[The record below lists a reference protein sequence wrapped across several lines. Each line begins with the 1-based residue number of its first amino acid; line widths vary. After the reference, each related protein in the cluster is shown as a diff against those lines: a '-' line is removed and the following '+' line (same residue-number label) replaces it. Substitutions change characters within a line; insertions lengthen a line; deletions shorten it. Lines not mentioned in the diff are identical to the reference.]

1 MTSRQATSAVRHV
14 VIIAG
19 DAARLVDE
27 QRLLITEILRRRH
40 RVTCL
45 VQQCAPG
52 DGEALAALHA
62 DVAVVPQLSA
72 ARHGLIRGLSAR
84 RAVALRMMT
93 LAPKAA
99 LILDDVEP
107 AGLTAGL
114 VRAGADRIVVALGDL
129 PRSAAGRSC
138 DDIDRDALRATRPSL
153 RHVSGVLVERSHEAH
168 RLREAG
174 VLPPEC
180 TVRVG
185 PIAGVD
191 CSIDPAPLPAPGN
204 RPVRMLI
211 WVQRQSDQAEA
222 EAAVAA
228 AAAAS
233 DRLEVIVGGPHA
245 RALGLD
251 RRQPTILA
259 QHIPLDTAVATVDA
273 VIVTGVR
280 SELPPLVATAL
291 AAGRA
296 IIAPAVRGVRLAV
309 DDGVNGML
317 VPPGDRAALAAAI
330 DALSRRPDLA
340 AMGRASRSKA
350 ERIFDA
356 NPILAD
362 LCDALGLP
370 TARAGSPALVRA
382 A

>member
-72 ARHGLIRGLSAR
+72 TRHGLIRGLSAR
-84 RAVALRMMT
+84 RAVALRIMA

-99 LILDDVEP
+99 LVLDDVDP
-107 AGLTAGL
+107 AGLTVGL

-129 PRSAAGRSC
+129 PRSAAGRSR
-138 DDIDRDALRATRPSL
+138 DDIDRDALRAARLGL
-153 RHVSGVLVERSHEAH
+153 RHVSEVLVERSHEAH

-191 CSIDPAPLPAPGN
+191 CSDEPVPLPAPGE
-204 RPVRMLI
+204 RPVRMLV
-211 WVQRQSDQAEA
+211 WVQRKSDQGEA
-222 EAAVAA
+222 DAAVAA
-228 AAAAS
+228 AS
-233 DRLEVIVGGPHA
+233 DRIELIVGGTHA

-251 RRQPTILA
+251 RRRANVLA
-259 QHIPLDTAVATVDA
+259 QHITLAAAVATVDA
-273 VIVTGVR
+273 VIATGAR
-280 SELPPLVATAL
+280 SDLPPVVAAAL

-309 DDGVNGML
+309 DDGVSGML

-330 DALSRRPDLA
+330 TALSRRPDLA

-356 NPILAD
+356 KPILAD